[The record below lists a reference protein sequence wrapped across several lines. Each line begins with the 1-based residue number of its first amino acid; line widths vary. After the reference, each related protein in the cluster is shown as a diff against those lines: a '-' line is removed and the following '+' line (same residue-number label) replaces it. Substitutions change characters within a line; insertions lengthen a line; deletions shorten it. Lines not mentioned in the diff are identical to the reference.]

1 MHASEVM
8 NECSPTTLERR
19 VLYHLDGSAVI
30 FGVVLLKDDA
40 VRHDDVAQWPFVRK
54 LVQGCRRWSGSPTR
68 PRHVLGLVSHY
79 R

>member
-40 VRHDDVAQWPFVRK
+40 VRHDDVAQWPCVRNIG
-54 LVQGCRRWSGSPTR
+54 VF
-68 PRHVLGLVSHY
+68 
-79 R
+79 